1 MKKETKT
8 LITEIMNEDAN
19 DGLYGV
25 EMTSKEKAKYLI
37 HKFYLSLPN
46 NGSQTGIN
54 NVHDRWNE
62 SKNCALIAVNEILF
76 FIDKQMQGWLDADLV
91 YYWKQVKQEIEK
103 V

>member
-1 MKKETKT
+1 
-8 LITEIMNEDAN
+8 MNEDAK
-19 DGLYGV
+19 DGLYRKDDV

-62 SKNCALIAVNEILF
+62 SKNCALILIDEILRYIELD
-76 FIDKQMQGWLDADLV
+76 IDNKFLEE
-91 YYWKQVKQEIEK
+91 VKQEIEK
-103 V
+103 L